1 LFLDLDRFKV
11 VNDSLGHYVGD
22 QLLVAIADRLK
33 HCVRPTDTIARLGG
47 DEFAILLVNLTDVTE
62 ATAIAERIQ
71 SDLALPFMVGQ
82 NEVFTA
88 VSIGITMSS
97 EGVESTDSLIR
108 DADTAMYRAK
118 GSGKGRY
125 EMFDQGMHT
134 RAVERLL
141 LETQLRRALER
152 EEFRIHYQPIVSLD
166 SGEISGCEAL
176 IRWEHPERGLVL
188 PDQFVPVAE
197 ETGLIAAMSE
207 WLMGRACAQMKSW
220 IDSGLPPIR
229 LSVNISPRQLKQ
241 QNLFDA
247 VSLALSESGLDASLL
262 QLELTESAL
271 MENAD
276 ATIQPLVE
284 LYGKGVQIALDDF
297 GTGYSS
303 LIYLR
308 RFPISVLKI
317 DGSFVG
323 EIASDPG
330 DAAITAGLI
339 ALGRSL
345 GLRVVVEGVETREQ
359 LECLRSQK
367 CDEVQGYYISRPL
380 DAAAFGEL
388 LRAGSPLRTTPA
400 SRSGKGPLRHR

>member
-1 LFLDLDRFKV
+1 
-11 VNDSLGHYVGD
+11 
-22 QLLVAIADRLK
+22 
-33 HCVRPTDTIARLGG
+33 
-47 DEFAILLVNLTDVTE
+47 
-62 ATAIAERIQ
+62 
-71 SDLALPFMVGQ
+71 LA
-82 NEVFTA
+82 
-88 VSIGITMSS
+88 
-97 EGVESTDSLIR
+97 
-108 DADTAMYRAK
+108 
-118 GSGKGRY
+118 
-125 EMFDQGMHT
+125 
-134 RAVERLL
+134 
-141 LETQLRRALER
+141 
-152 EEFRIHYQPIVSLD
+152 
-166 SGEISGCEAL
+166 
-176 IRWEHPERGLVL
+176 
-188 PDQFVPVAE
+188 
-197 ETGLIAAMSE
+197 
-207 WLMGRACAQMKSW
+207 
-220 IDSGLPPIR
+220 PIR

-247 VSLALSESGLDASLL
+247 VSLALSKSGLDASLL

-284 LYGKGVQIALDDF
+284 LYDKGVQIALDDF

-345 GLRVVVEGVETREQ
+345 SLRVVVEGVETREQ
-359 LECLRSQK
+359 LECLRSQE

-400 SRSGKGPLRHR
+400 SRSGKGPLRRR